1 MPDKFHGVS
10 QVIKDSA
17 TVLAIVVNELGFGD
31 KTNDIIDR
39 GKELLD
45 TTMTKNTAE
54 ALGDDLDAYSVA
66 VGFAAALGAFASCL
80 GEADG
85 AVKLK
90 TKSSTQEIIQ
100 QMRKAKNN

>member
-1 MPDKFHGVS
+1 MPDKHPDVP
-10 QVIKDSA
+10 QVILDSA
-17 TVLAIVVNELGFGD
+17 MVLAIVVKELGFGD

-39 GKELLD
+39 GAKLLD
-45 TTMTKNTAE
+45 AAMVHNTAE

-80 GEADG
+80 GGVDD

-100 QMRKAKNN
+100 QMRKAKDN